1 MPFLFTVSEFAGWNL
16 DWAPPIMTT
25 DYINRKILEQANF
38 DKNRPQVFGVR
49 YVGGQSTVPARKVF
63 ACVFL

>member
-1 MPFLFTVSEFAGWNL
+1 MESGLGS
-16 DWAPPIMTT
+16 PPIMTT

-38 DKNRPQVFGVR
+38 DKNRPHVFGVR